1 MAPKKSIFRSQS
13 LDRLSSPD
21 RLDELLRVVR
31 PKNWAMLMGAAGGLL
46 AALLWSIVGRIPEN
60 ASGPAVL
67 VRPKQVVAFQ
77 SPTSGQVAAF
87 EVAVGDSVRKGD
99 LLARM
104 HLPTVQ
110 NDLELERL
118 RLMQYQDST
127 RELSGLERDLA
138 KLERVQIQEQRALIG
153 ERIEQ
158 LEDSTRRY
166 QESTAE
172 YLQEQRN
179 NLAKSRELSGQL
191 HESFV
196 SKLESVNTLR
206 ADGIVSDEPV
216 LSAQSQVVQSEMGL
230 ASLDVQA
237 QELTLQENSARENA
251 DKNRDTI
258 KGLRIELSG
267 LAMREG
273 EINRRLRQGE
283 LGNER
288 NLEEIRSKVEHLS
301 TILLNEGN
309 VFSPYDGR
317 ILEIAASEG
326 DLMARGQRL
335 GRLEIED
342 PDEELMVLAYFDIAS
357 GKKIEVAQ
365 HIRISPSNV
374 QRERFGGM
382 IGEVLEVTAY
392 PISPEAA
399 GNQIGDVTLAR
410 ELLGGTSRIGVLAKL
425 VTDSTPS
432 GFAWTSGHGPEA
444 AITAGTTAQARV
456 TTADRAPITFVL
468 PFLRKWTGV

>member
-1 MAPKKSIFRSQS
+1 MAQKKIFRSQS

-31 PKNWAMLMGAAGGLL
+31 PRNWVMLGTAAGCLL
-46 AALLWSIVGRIPEN
+46 AALIWSIIGRIPEN

-104 HLPTVQ
+104 HLPTIQ

-118 RLMQYQDST
+118 RLTQYQNSSV
-127 RELSGLERDLA
+127 ELSGLERDLA
-138 KLERVQIQEQRALIG
+138 VLEKTQIAEQRSLIG
-153 ERIEQ
+153 ERIDQ
-158 LEDSTRRY
+158 L
-166 QESTAE
+166 QESTE
-172 YLQEQRN
+172 RYKQSTTIYLEQQRN
-179 NLAKSRELSGQL
+179 NLLKSRELSGQL
-191 HESFV
+191 HKSFL
-196 SKLESVNTLR
+196 SKLDSVNSLR

-216 LSAQSQVVQSEMGL
+216 LTARSQVVQSEIGL
-230 ASLDVQA
+230 AGLDVQE
-237 QELTLQENSARENA
+237 QELTLQENSAQENF
-251 DKNRDTI
+251 DRNMDTI
-258 KGLRIELSG
+258 KSLRIELSG
-267 LAMREG
+267 LEMRES
-273 EINRRLRQGE
+273 EIDRRLRQGE

-288 NLEEIRSKVEHLS
+288 TLEEIRGKIEHLS

-309 VFSPYDGR
+309 VFSPFDGR
-317 ILEIAASEG
+317 ILEITASEG

-342 PDEELMVLAYFDIAS
+342 PDEELMVLAYFDIAN

-374 QRERFGGM
+374 QRERFGG
-382 IGEVLEVTAY
+382 IVGEVLEVTAY
-392 PISPEAA
+392 PVSPCLLYTSDAA
-399 GNQIGDVTLAR
+399 D
-410 ELLGGTSRIGVLAKL
+410 E
-425 VTDSTPS
+425 
-432 GFAWTSGHGPEA
+432 
-444 AITAGTTAQARV
+444 
-456 TTADRAPITFVL
+456 
-468 PFLRKWTGV
+468 

>member
-1 MAPKKSIFRSQS
+1 
-13 LDRLSSPD
+13 
-21 RLDELLRVVR
+21 
-31 PKNWAMLMGAAGGLL
+31 MLGTAAGCLL
-46 AALLWSIVGRIPEN
+46 AALIWSIIGRIPEN

-104 HLPTVQ
+104 HLPTIQ

-118 RLMQYQDST
+118 RLTQYQNSSV
-127 RELSGLERDLA
+127 ELSGLERDLA
-138 KLERVQIQEQRALIG
+138 VLEKTQIAEQRSLIG
-153 ERIEQ
+153 ERIDQ
-158 LEDSTRRY
+158 L
-166 QESTAE
+166 QESTE
-172 YLQEQRN
+172 RYKQSTTIYLEQQRN
-179 NLAKSRELSGQL
+179 NLLKSRELSGQL
-191 HESFV
+191 HKSFL
-196 SKLESVNTLR
+196 SKLDSVNSLR

-216 LSAQSQVVQSEMGL
+216 LTARSQVVQSEIGL
-230 ASLDVQA
+230 AGLDVQE
-237 QELTLQENSARENA
+237 QELTLQENSAQENF
-251 DKNRDTI
+251 DRNMDTI
-258 KGLRIELSG
+258 KSLRIELSG
-267 LAMREG
+267 LEMRES
-273 EINRRLRQGE
+273 EIDRRLRQGE

-288 NLEEIRSKVEHLS
+288 TLEEIRGKIEHLS

-309 VFSPYDGR
+309 VFSPFDGR
-317 ILEIAASEG
+317 ILEITASEG

-342 PDEELMVLAYFDIAS
+342 PDEELMVLAYFDIAN

-374 QRERFGGM
+374 QRERFGG
-382 IGEVLEVTAY
+382 IVGEVLEVTAY
-392 PISPEAA
+392 PVSPEAA

-410 ELLGGTSRIGVLAKL
+410 ELMGGMSRIGVLAKL
-425 VTDSTPS
+425 IPDETPS
-432 GFAWTSGHGPEA
+432 GLKWTSGHGPEA

-468 PFLRKWTGV
+468 PFLRNWTGV